1 MKKFWNN
8 NVNGILGT
16 IAFHLALAIL
26 FLLLRMSSV
35 KSGMESVIYVDF
47 EEQPEQDALPG
58 EDQEQRLK
66 AEVDQ
71 RMDRLLAEKMK
82 NIPVNVAASE
92 DEKISTEKY
101 VEQLKEQLSEDRP
114 DEWYRNQE
122 RLRELTEAQE
132 RADLYA
138 APEDQDSGKV
148 NEAYKGP
155 TTITYS
161 LEGRYY
167 LHLPIPVYRCEG
179 EGEVT
184 VDIAVDQRGRV
195 VQVQVP
201 ETGDDFNSICLANAA
216 RRAALNTRFN
226 ADYNAPFRQKG
237 TITYHFLPQD

>member
-1 MKKFWNN
+1 MGNN
-8 NVNGILGT
+8 LNGILGT
-16 IAFHLALAIL
+16 IAFHLGLAIL

-47 EEQPEQDALPG
+47 EEQPEAAMPG
-58 EDQEQRLK
+58 QEQEQELK

-71 RMDRLLAEKMK
+71 RVDRLLAEKMK
-82 NIPVNVAASE
+82 NIPVNIASDE
-92 DEKISTEKY
+92 DDKISTEKY
-101 VEQLKEQLSEDRP
+101 VEQLKEQLSEDHP
-114 DEWYRNQE
+114 DEWYRNRE

-132 RADLYA
+132 HADLYA
-138 APEDQDSGKV
+138 APEKQDSGDV
-148 NEAYKGP
+148 NETYKGP

-161 LEGRYY
+161 LEGRYH

-179 EGEVT
+179 EGELT
-184 VDIAVDQRGRV
+184 IDIAVDQRGRV

-201 ETGDDFNSICLANAA
+201 ETGDDFNAICLADAA

-226 ADYNAPFRQKG
+226 ADYNAPFRQRG